1 MTPLSKVA
9 DFSENKAMSCSV
21 SVVDIFLSVGEDMDN
36 IMDRVTKIIPK
47 LDAAVLRL
55 TVHEESAGAA
65 VRQESRDKDAS
76 CQTEDIRNPQSESSL
91 ELKEE
96 VQDVCDQK
104 NMLDSGFNSSNCGKE
119 KDIEGEPH
127 IRGQKRDFHYQACL
141 LEAEEKDRENK
152 TEKGNEEKWVTV
164 RAPADGL
171 RFEVDDALSC
181 LMVSGSEELVSR
193 VICVKV
199 RAGDTFHFPVTV
211 AVPFCL
217 RHRSSHREVAVK
229 FVDEEKRESYIT
241 PVTTDGARG
250 GQKGCFAEVKVYSL
264 GIFAVVSCLKRE
276 TYNVSKRG
284 LSLKLPMDP
293 RICLNYLPG
302 SFTVPVMAQ
311 TM

>member
-1 MTPLSKVA
+1 
-9 DFSENKAMSCSV
+9 FSENKAMSCSV

-65 VRQESRDKDAS
+65 VRQESTDKDAS

-164 RAPADGL
+164 RFTGQMDDSNKPTDVCFIRAPADGL
-171 RFEVDDALSC
+171 RCEVDDALSC

-193 VICVKV
+193 VIRVKV
-199 RAGDTFHFPVTV
+199 QAGDTFHFPVTV

-250 GQKGCFAEVKVYSL
+250 GQKVLFSVISRV
-264 GIFAVVSCLKRE
+264 E
-276 TYNVSKRG
+276 T
-284 LSLKLPMDP
+284 
-293 RICLNYLPG
+293 
-302 SFTVPVMAQ
+302 
-311 TM
+311 